1 MTKLILIKDVDGV
14 GTTGQVV
21 DVSDGYAR
29 NYLLPKHLAVKA
41 SEGALKNAEGARRAR
56 DETERR
62 SREEAEAVA
71 TQLVGSRVV
80 IAAQSGDEG
89 KLFGSIGIADIVEG
103 VQKFTGIEL
112 DRRTVKL
119 DEPIKSIGL
128 HEATIRLHKDVEF
141 ALSLDIIPA

>member
-1 MTKLILIKDVDGV
+1 MDGV
-14 GTTGQVV
+14 GTAGQVV
-21 DVSDGYAR
+21 EVSDGYAR
-29 NYLLPKHLAVKA
+29 NYLLPKHFAVKA
-41 SEGALKNAEGARRAR
+41 SEGALKNAEAARKAR

>member
-21 DVSDGYAR
+21 EVSDGYAR